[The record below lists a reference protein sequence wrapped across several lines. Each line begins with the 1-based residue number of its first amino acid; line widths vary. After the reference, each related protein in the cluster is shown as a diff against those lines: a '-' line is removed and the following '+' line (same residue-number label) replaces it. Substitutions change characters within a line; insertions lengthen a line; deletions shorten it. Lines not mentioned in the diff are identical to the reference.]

1 MSKAI
6 RSLFTKTLQCSFC
19 GKSRHEVE
27 KLVAGPKVFICDAC
41 VAICVDV
48 LDDGRPSQPLAR
60 APSVRDRFRGWF
72 DRVRRATLQL
82 VEVGR

>member
-6 RSLFTKTLQCSFC
+6 RRLFDKTLRCSFC
-19 GKSRHEVE
+19 GKTEHEVR
-27 KLVAGPKVFICDAC
+27 KLVAGPHVFICDAC

-48 LDDGRPSQPLAR
+48 LDDGPSLAPLAR
-60 APSVRDRFRGWF
+60 APGVRDRIHGWF
-72 DRVRRATLQL
+72 ERPRRGTVNL